1 MKRLAYIDWLR
12 GMACFGMFITH
23 SYDAWL
29 RPEYHDTRFYR
40 ATQLAGTLPAPIFL
54 LLAGTSIAIV
64 TEKLRE
70 KGIGR
75 NAIAKQTLLRGA
87 EVFGLGLLFR
97 IQEYA
102 LGYRWVPWTDLL
114 RVDVLNAIG
123 IAMILAGILVWLT
136 SAESIEVARRQGIR
150 GGLIGAA
157 LFALLTPPLWTTL
170 RPSFLPW
177 PLESYLNGVHVYQQP
192 QHWLFPI
199 FPWCGFA
206 FAGVAFGFAL
216 FTPFARVREALFFLY
231 LAIGGILAY
240 AASAIFDAAP
250 FQLYKVYDYWHS
262 SPEFFLARCG
272 FIAILLSVSY
282 AWCRWGLA
290 LRGFSPALQFGA
302 TTLLVYW
309 VHIEFVYGRLS
320 FLPKHG
326 CGIPLATLGLLI
338 ITGAMLGVS
347 IARTRWLKSHPKK
360 QNAPISPER
369 HILANP

>member
-1 MKRLAYIDWLR
+1 LKRLAYIDWLR

-29 RPEYHDTRFYR
+29 RPAFHDTRFYR
-40 ATQLAGTLPAPIFL
+40 ATQLVGTLPAPIFL
-54 LLAGTSIAIV
+54 LLAGASIALS

-70 KGIGR
+70 KGIHR
-75 NAIAKQTLLRGA
+75 NTIARQTVLRGA
-87 EVFGLGLLFR
+87 EIFGLGLLFR

-114 RVDVLNAIG
+114 RVDILNAIG
-123 IAMILAGILVWLT
+123 IAMVLAGVLVWLT
-136 SAESIEVARRQGIR
+136 SAPDIEVARRRGIR
-150 GGLIGAA
+150 AGLFGAT

-170 RPSFLPW
+170 RPRFLPW

-199 FPWCGFA
+199 FPWCGFT
-206 FAGVAFGFAL
+206 FAGVALGFAL
-216 FTPFARVREALFFLY
+216 FTGFARLREAMFFVY
-231 LAIGGILAY
+231 LAIGGAIAFI
-240 AASAIFDAAP
+240 ASIIFDAAP
-250 FQLYKVYDYWHS
+250 FQLYSVYDYWHS

-272 FIAILLSVSY
+272 IMAMLFSVSY
-282 AWCRWGLA
+282 AWCRWGFA
-290 LRGFSPALQFGA
+290 LQGFSPALQLGA

-326 CGIPLATLGLLI
+326 CNIPLATLGLAI
-338 ITGAMLGVS
+338 ITAAMLGLS
-347 IARTRWLKSHPKK
+347 IARTRWIKSHRTKK
-360 QNAPISPER
+360 DASISSER
-369 HILANP
+369 PVLANP